1 MGVAAS
7 SLKSMTSVSSR
18 AGGAPEAE
26 AEAEV
31 EVVSVWDGE
40 ESRDGEKHTTPGA

>member
-1 MGVAAS
+1 M
-7 SLKSMTSVSSR
+7 KSMTSVSSR

-31 EVVSVWDGE
+31 EVEVVSVWDGE
-40 ESRDGEKHTTPGA
+40 ESRDGEKKMTPGA